1 MEQLD
6 RLQALFS
13 ELGAEDRHAL
23 LRYAEYLQESA
34 GMEGGSGARQEPL
47 DLPRPDDER
56 VVMAIRRLAKSYPM
70 LNHDRL
76 LRQSADLMSAHLVSG
91 RAAVEVIDE
100 LEELF
105 QQQYQR
111 YLNE

>member
-1 MEQLD
+1 MNQLG
-6 RLQALFS
+6 RLQELFS
-13 ELGAEDRHAL
+13 ALGVEDRHAL
-23 LRYAEYLQESA
+23 LRYAEYLHESA
-34 GMEGGSGARQEPL
+34 GVEGDSGGRQEPL

-76 LRQSADLMSAHLVSG
+76 LRQSADLMSAHLVNG

-100 LEELF
+100 LEEIF
-105 QQQYQR
+105 QQHYQR
-111 YLNE
+111 YLDG